1 MYKIPPV
8 GYPTQKCRLIT
19 SSRPYLA
26 SQFASIMATEGLDVA
41 LARLDLL
48 ESRLA
53 AVTAEEAAGPAGG
66 TTR

>member
-1 MYKIPPV
+1 
-8 GYPTQKCRLIT
+8 
-19 SSRPYLA
+19 
-26 SQFASIMATEGLDVA
+26 MATEGLDVA

>member
-1 MYKIPPV
+1 
-8 GYPTQKCRLIT
+8 
-19 SSRPYLA
+19 
-26 SQFASIMATEGLDVA
+26 MAAEEGLEVA

-66 TTR
+66 ATR